1 MSEER
6 VCLLQSD
13 SMGQYDRREERVYTV
28 ECMFLKV
35 KARGKGAEEGSMGE
49 G

>member
-13 SMGQYDRREERVYTV
+13 SMGQDDKREERV
-28 ECMFLKV
+28 CMFLKV
-35 KARGKGAEEGSMGE
+35 KARGKAPREGSMGE